1 MCSLHAFL
9 FDDSVLLVIFHIS
22 HSKPLSASI
31 CCSINVV
38 GSKGIV
44 YFTDSGP
51 MGETGLHSPKG
62 SLYLISNGP
71 SGQTLQAIS
80 HGNLA
85 GPTGVAVTS
94 DGMFM

>member
-9 FDDSVLLVIFHIS
+9 SNDSALLVIFHTIY
-22 HSKPLSASI
+22 SKSSSASI
-31 CCSINVV
+31 CCSINDV
-38 GSKGIV
+38 GSKGNV

-62 SLYLISNGP
+62 SLYLISSGP
-71 SGQTLQAIS
+71 SGQALQAIS
-80 HGNLA
+80 HENLA

-94 DGMFM
+94 DGLFM